1 MLCMIFEK
9 ISIKILCLHEFYFV
23 FFARKIVKHEVG
35 DGFVGFSLRYVGGI
49 GELL

>member
-1 MLCMIFEK
+1 M
-9 ISIKILCLHEFYFV
+9 SSASY
-23 FFARKIVKHEVG
+23 FARKIMKHEVG